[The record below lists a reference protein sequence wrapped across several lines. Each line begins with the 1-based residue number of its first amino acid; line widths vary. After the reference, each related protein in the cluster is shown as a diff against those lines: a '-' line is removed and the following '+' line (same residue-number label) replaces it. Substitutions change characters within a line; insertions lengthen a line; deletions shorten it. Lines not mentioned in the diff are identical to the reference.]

1 MSDSIV
7 RKVGADGEIWTLTID
22 RPEVRNA
29 MDVEAM
35 IELNELSRA
44 FEEDPRAR
52 VLIITGRGDKA
63 FCAGADLRVTPGDG
77 PAFLRSWLRDPRS
90 DAGSYARLLSI
101 DLVVPTKPTIAAI
114 NGFAVG
120 GGFELALAC
129 DLRII
134 DETAKVG
141 LPEVLRGSIPAAGA
155 IHRLVRIAGYA
166 TAADLALTGRLVA
179 ASEAMSLGLANEIAP
194 PGTAV
199 AAAEALASH
208 LCAGAPIAVGAIKR
222 LLSASTELDRT
233 RYLDFEQLMWGH
245 VANTRDRAEGREAFR
260 EGRAPDFTGE

>member
-1 MSDSIV
+1 V

-194 PGTAV
+194 GRPSPPPRRSHRTSAPARPSRSALSSASCRRARSSTAPGTWT
-199 AAAEALASH
+199 SSSS
-208 LCAGAPIAVGAIKR
+208 CGAMWPTRATAPRGGR
-222 LLSASTELDRT
+222 PSA
-233 RYLDFEQLMWGH
+233 
-245 VANTRDRAEGREAFR
+245 RDGRPTSPGSEPVR
-260 EGRAPDFTGE
+260 